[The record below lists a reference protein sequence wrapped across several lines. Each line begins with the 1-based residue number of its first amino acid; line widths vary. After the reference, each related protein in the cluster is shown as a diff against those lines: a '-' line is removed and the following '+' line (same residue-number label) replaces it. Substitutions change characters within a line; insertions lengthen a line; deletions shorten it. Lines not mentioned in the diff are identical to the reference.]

1 MNIYLISNESY
12 RLIAEE
18 IKKIVKENT
27 YKIFNLNK
35 SSIEEI
41 IEEANYFSLD
51 GNSKY
56 LVVSNADIFSS
67 DKSDDNTTNL
77 VLKYLENPNSNTILI
92 FTTQKPIDTRKKI
105 VKEIKTK
112 YKVINNSKMD
122 RKSLNEFLN
131 NYVKQKE
138 FNIDYQT
145 INYIINNSYG
155 NLDIMLNE
163 LDKVMLYYN
172 VPCHIKYADVER
184 IVGVELDSN
193 NFHFVSAVV
202 DKKLEDALKILN
214 SLKIYKV
221 DSTIL
226 VSLLAREYRL
236 MFYVKKMYQSRMS
249 LIEICNNLN
258 LADWQ
263 VNKLYNNCLHYSE
276 NELAT
281 NIVNLCNIDLNIKK
295 GIWDKVIALYG
306 FLLDACI

>member
-1 MNIYLISNESY
+1 MNIYLIGNESY

-295 GIWDKVIALYG
+295 GIWDKDIALYG

>member
-67 DKSDDNTTNL
+67 YKSDDNTTNL

-295 GIWDKVIALYG
+295 GIWDKDIALYG